1 MPGLATP
8 PVSRLQRIAF
18 ILLRRPSYLLG
29 RFATVR
35 DVYSNLRR
43 LKDAVVGARPL
54 RIGDLYHPADATID
68 VAASGH
74 VLSTRTAAEQVAEM
88 RRQSYSMGP
97 TLGNSAIAEL
107 QNCARTLPLHFNEAD
122 VGTYEALSQFPER
135 RGRLALATI
144 RTSARL
150 PIIRALAGD
159 KILYDAASRFLG
171 YRPTEVSCWFFWS
184 LANHLSDEER
194 RSASQTIDYHYDVN
208 GFNFLYINF
217 YLLDTDAMNGA
228 HALIAGSG
236 RRKRL
241 RHLLGSARLGDAEAR
256 ETYGPEAERLIEG
269 PAGSGFLEDTSCYHK
284 ALAPVSADRL
294 MLQFRYQ

>member
-1 MPGLATP
+1 MPRLPSP
-8 PVSRLQRIAF
+8 PVSRIQRIAF
-18 ILLRRPSYLLG
+18 VLLRRPSYLLG

-35 DVYSNLRR
+35 DAYSSLRR
-43 LKDAVVGARPL
+43 IKDAVVGVRPL

-74 VLSTRTAAEQVAEM
+74 VLSTRTTAEQVAEM

-97 TLGNSAIAEL
+97 NLGKAAIAEL
-107 QNCARTLPLHFNEAD
+107 QHCARTLPLHFNEAD
-122 VGTYEALSQFPER
+122 VGTYEALSQSPER
-135 RGRLALATI
+135 RSRLALATI
-144 RTSARL
+144 RNSARL

-159 KILYDAASRFLG
+159 KTLYDAAARFLG
-171 YRPTEVSCWFFWS
+171 YRPTEVSSWFFWS

-294 MLQFRYQ
+294 MLQLRYQ